1 MPDSVSASPASTTLL
16 RALPRVDDLVQKLTI
31 HFGDAQAT
39 MRRPEILQAARQS
52 LDEHRQAILQGQTFD
67 TASLNAAVLG
77 QAITLLEQTTQ
88 TAPRR
93 VLNGT
98 GIVIH
103 TGLGRSLLSRSA
115 VEAVAGVAASHCAL
129 EVDIES
135 GERGKRD
142 ASIAALLREITGAED
157 ATVCNN
163 CAGATFLAL
172 NTLAQGKTVACS
184 RGELVEIGGGFRMP
198 DVMVQ
203 SGCTL
208 REVGTTNKTRLSDYE
223 SVFDSETE
231 IGALLKVHT
240 SNFRIVGFTAEVPLA
255 ELTKLGHERG
265 VPVIEDLGSG
275 VLVDLTKAGLPHEP
289 RVQNSVIAGADVIC
303 FSGDK
308 LLGGPQCGVLVG
320 KREAIARIRKNPMM
334 RALRCDKFTLAAL
347 EATLRH
353 YRDEDEAWRE
363 IPTLRALGEPL
374 SEVKKR
380 AQKLARMLQKLPAQI
395 EVRSS
400 RAQAGAGALPTT
412 TIDSFAVCL
421 APPQLSLAELA
432 RRLRINNPSI
442 WGRIHENQ
450 FWLDCRTLSDDEL
463 KECALA
469 IESSL
474 QNSLHG

>member
-1 MPDSVSASPASTTLL
+1 MV
-16 RALPRVDDLVQKLTI
+16 
-31 HFGDAQAT
+31 HFGDAQEAR
-39 MRRPEILQAARQS
+39 RRPEILQVARQT
-52 LDEHRQAILQGQTFD
+52 LEEHRQAILRGQNFETSSL
-67 TASLNAAVLG
+67 ASTVFNHAVFLV
-77 QAITLLEQTTQ
+77 EQT
-88 TAPRR
+88 AHPVPRR

-98 GIVIH
+98 GIIIH

-115 VEAVAGVAASHCAL
+115 VEAITRVAASHCAL

-142 ASIAALLREITGAED
+142 SSIAELLSEITGAED

-172 NTLAQGKTVACS
+172 NTLAQGKGVICS

-198 DVMVQ
+198 DVMKQ

-208 REVGTTNKTRLSDYE
+208 REVGTTNKTRLLDYE
-223 SVFDSETE
+223 TELNGSSE

-240 SNFRIVGFTAEVPLA
+240 SNFRIVGFTAEVALA
-255 ELTKLGHERG
+255 DLAKLGRKYQ

-275 VLVDLTKAGLPHEP
+275 VLVDLTQAGLPYEP
-289 RVQNSVIAGADVIC
+289 RVQDSVEAGADVIC

-308 LLGGPQCGVLVG
+308 LLGGPQCGILVG

-353 YRDEDEAWRE
+353 YRDEVEAWQE
-363 IPTLRALGEPL
+363 IPTLRSLREPAVA
-374 SEVKKR
+374 VKKR
-380 AQKLARMLQKLPAQI
+380 AQKMARMLQKLPMEI
-395 EVRSS
+395 EVRPSK
-400 RAQAGAGALPTT
+400 AQAGAGALPATT
-412 TIDSFAVCL
+412 VESFAVCL
-421 APPQLSLAELA
+421 VPTQLSLEEFA
-432 RRLRINNPSI
+432 RCLRTNNPSV
-442 WGRIHENQ
+442 WGRIHDNA
-450 FWLDCRTLSDDEL
+450 FWLDCRTISDDEL
-463 KECALA
+463 QECALA
-469 IESSL
+469 IENSP

>member
-1 MPDSVSASPASTTLL
+1 MPDSESASASPTLL
-16 RALPRVDDLVQKLTI
+16 RSLPRVDDLVQKLTVQW
-31 HFGDAQAT
+31 GDAQDAK
-39 MRRPEILQAARQS
+39 RRPEILRAARQS
-52 LDEHRQAILQGQTFD
+52 LEEHRGAILSGREFETSTLPD
-67 TASLNAAVLG
+67 AVLLR
-77 QAITLLEQTTQ
+77 AVELIEQDSLP
-88 TAPRR
+88 APRR

-98 GIVIH
+98 GIIIH

-115 VEAVAGVAASHCAL
+115 VKAVERVAASHCAL

-172 NTLAQGKTVACS
+172 NTLAQGKTVICS

-208 REVGTTNKTRLSDYE
+208 REVGTTNKTRLADYE
-223 SVFDSETE
+223 AEFETE

-240 SNFRIVGFTAEVPLA
+240 SNFRIVGFTEEVSLSQ
-255 ELTKLGHERG
+255 LSQLGHARG

-275 VLVDLTKAGLPHEP
+275 VLVDLEKVGLKGEP
-289 RVQNSVIAGADVIC
+289 RVQDSVAAGADVIC

-308 LLGGPQCGVLVG
+308 LLGGPQCGILVG

-353 YRDEDEAWRE
+353 YRDETEAWRE
-363 IPTLRALGEPL
+363 IPTLRALGEPIT
-374 SEVKKR
+374 VVQKR
-380 AQKLARMLQKLPAQI
+380 AQKLARMLQKVPAQI
-395 EVRSS
+395 EVRPSQ
-400 RAQAGAGALPTT
+400 AQAGAGALPTT
-412 TIDSFAVCL
+412 TIDSFSLCL
-421 APPQLSLAELA
+421 KPENSPLAEFA
-432 RRLRINNPSI
+432 RRLRLHDPSV
-442 WGRIHENQ
+442 WGRIHDGM
-450 FWLDCRTLSDDEL
+450 FWLDCRTLGDGEL
-463 KECALA
+463 PECAL
-469 IESSL
+469 SL
-474 QNSLHG
+474 GKAL